1 MKKIGERLER
11 LEALSDAI
19 RDPEVALEDALAIFE
34 EGIKL
39 ARSLEKDL
47 DRIEGKI
54 EILKNS
60 PAEPDEKPEL
70 DLFSAGSD
78 DD

>member
-1 MKKIGERLER
+1 MKKIGERLNR
-11 LEALSDAI
+11 LEALSEAI
-19 RDPEVALEDALAIFE
+19 KNPETDLEDALLIFE

-39 ARSLEKDL
+39 AKSLEKEL

-60 PAEPDEKPEL
+60 PISPEEKPEL
-70 DLFSAGSD
+70 DLFSMIKEP
-78 DD
+78 